1 MELFSGIISELG
13 IVKSISPQGS
23 KGIRLAIQF
32 KSTQNLV
39 IGASVSIDGVCL
51 TVVTSEPD
59 HVEFD
64 AIPETLSKTTLGSLK
79 ANHLVH
85 IERALK
91 VGDEIGGHLVSGHV
105 HGVGKV
111 CGIAENPFVLSVEVP
126 EIMSRYIFEK
136 GFISLSGASLTVVS
150 VLDKVFTV
158 ALIPETLR
166 VTKFSHCKVGD
177 HLNIE
182 VDQTTKAMVDCL
194 ESSLEAILRR
204 KKVLSN

>member
-1 MELFSGIISELG
+1 M
-13 IVKSISPQGS
+13 V
-23 KGIRLAIQF
+23 
-32 KSTQNLV
+32 
-39 IGASVSIDGVCL
+39 GASVSVDGVCL
-51 TVVTSEPD
+51 TVVKSD
-59 HVEFD
+59 AGQVEFD
-64 AIPETLSKTTLGSLK
+64 AIPETLSKTTLGSLNV
-79 ANHLVH
+79 NHLVH

-105 HGVGKV
+105 HGVGKI
-111 CGIAENPFVLSVEVP
+111 CGIAEAPFVLSIEVP
-126 EIMSRYIFEK
+126 EIISRYVFEK

-166 VTKFSHCKVGD
+166 VTKFSRCKVGD
-177 HLNIE
+177 YLNVE